1 MNPLNSIIYKWSNY
15 YRTITGAG
23 GIGCIGHMA
32 QLQAV
37 KRYIGAMF
45 LIENGE
51 SLNLNSVWWA
61 DIKRKVREERE
72 TE

>member
-1 MNPLNSIIYKWSNY
+1 
-15 YRTITGAG
+15 
-23 GIGCIGHMA
+23 MA

-61 DIKRKVREERE
+61 DIKKKLEKRGKLNEQDNQAERY
-72 TE
+72 